1 MVSNYSH
8 QWRRAELSSMEP
20 NNNAF
25 KKHSSEDQDLMPMK
39 GHVSSGGCKTADY
52 KNMPR
57 EGRESSCMQFSGCM

>member
-1 MVSNYSH
+1 
-8 QWRRAELSSMEP
+8 MEP

-57 EGRESSCMQFSGCM
+57 EGRESSYMQFSGCM